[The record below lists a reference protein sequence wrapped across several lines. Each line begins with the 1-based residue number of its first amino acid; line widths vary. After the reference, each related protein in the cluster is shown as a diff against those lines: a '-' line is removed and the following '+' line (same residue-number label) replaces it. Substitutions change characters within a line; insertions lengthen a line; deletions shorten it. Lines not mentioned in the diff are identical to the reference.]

1 MFPEELFMDGRDL
14 LTSQLKTARQCVADI
29 EILISEFPFKN
40 VDQRLR
46 LRELQILYR
55 TVAKSLEG
63 GLEMFE

>member
-1 MFPEELFMDGRDL
+1 MDGSKL
-14 LTSQLKTARQCVADI
+14 LTSQPQAARQSIEDI
-29 EILISEFPFKN
+29 EILIKEYPFRN
-40 VDQRLR
+40 IDQRLR

>member
-1 MFPEELFMDGRDL
+1 MDLSKL
-14 LTSQLKTARQCVADI
+14 LTNRLQAARQSIEDI
-29 EILISEFPFKN
+29 EILIKEYPFRN
-40 VDQRLR
+40 IDQRLR